1 MYGVCGMIIQF
12 LLFPPAARRYGV
24 LNCLKAVTITFPIA
38 YLLTPFTALL
48 PNQLAQQIGIVAI
61 MLVKCWASIFAFPC
75 STILLTNSA
84 SSLRILGT
92 LNGVSTSISA
102 LGRAS
107 GPAIGGWTFSYGVDH
122 GYVILPWWTLAAFAV
137 LGAIPVWWL
146 VEMEGFGGGGDS
158 GSENDLGEPAEDIQ
172 TDDEEVHGL
181 QAMALKGDPPSK
193 DSTEE
198 TLATTKDISTKDV
211 LSAKHPVSCKGGP
224 GHDIPSRRLSS
235 PIGFRES
242 VGPGGGSKLSNGLGH
257 SHSGLGSGG
266 TYH

>member
-12 LLFPPAARRYGV
+12 LVFPPAARRYGV

-48 PNQLAQQIGIVAI
+48 PNQLAQQIGMVAI

-146 VEMEGFGGGGDS
+146 VELEGFGGGGNSD
-158 GSENDLGEPAEDIQ
+158 SENDLEEPAEDIQ
-172 TDDEEVHGL
+172 TNDEEVHGS
-181 QAMALKGDPPSK
+181 QAMALKVDPPSE

-198 TLATTKDISTKDV
+198 TLATTNDV
-211 LSAKHPVSCKGGP
+211 SFTNHPVSCRRGP
-224 GHDIPSRRLSS
+224 GHDMPSRRLSS

-266 TYH
+266 TSYH